1 MPKQKKQY
9 PFHICLCGKSKIRD
23 MLDELIAQ
31 ERKSVN
37 PSAGYTSVTRQ
48 AITEYY
54 IRHGGK

>member
-1 MPKQKKQY
+1 MPKPKKQY
-9 PFHICLCGKSKIRD
+9 PFHICLCGESKIRD
-23 MLDELIAQ
+23 MLDELIAL
-31 ERKSVN
+31 EKPLN

>member
-1 MPKQKKQY
+1 MQKQKKQY

-31 ERKSVN
+31 ERKGVN
-37 PSAGYTSVTRQ
+37 PATGYTSVTRQ